1 MELWQALA
9 LAEYRYAHPS
19 ADSLV
24 AGYLGYRAPRAPD
37 LHPELTDEE
46 RLRWARSGVRFSQ
59 SAPPID
65 KLPPIL
71 KNKFPFLVKPN
82 V

>member
-24 AGYLGYRAPRAPD
+24 AGYLGYRSPRAPE
-37 LHPELTDEE
+37 LHPELTDAEK
-46 RLRWARSGVRFSQ
+46 LRWARSGVRFTP

-65 KLPPIL
+65 KLPPLL
-71 KNKFPFLVKPN
+71 KNKFPFLVN
-82 V
+82 SNA